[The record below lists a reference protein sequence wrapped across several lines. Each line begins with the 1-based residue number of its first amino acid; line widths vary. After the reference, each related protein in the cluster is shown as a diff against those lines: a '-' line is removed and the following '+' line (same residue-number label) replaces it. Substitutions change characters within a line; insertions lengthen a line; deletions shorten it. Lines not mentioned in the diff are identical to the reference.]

1 MSENLEKTTS
11 NGAGDAMLQ
20 NVGVKKEPD
29 PAVQPHRILV
39 LGSGFGGL
47 YTAVYLDRYLKGL
60 PDVRITV
67 IDKHNFFLFTPML
80 HAAATGGLEPRYIA
94 HSIRKIFRK
103 TRIHAHIGEVLS
115 IDLEKKTVSTQHR
128 TMAYDDLVISL
139 GSRTN
144 FMNLED
150 RLEGVFTLKSL
161 KDAAVINNHVIRMFE
176 KAYWEDDPE
185 IRKSYLT
192 FVVVGGGPTG
202 VELAGELHEYATR
215 ELLRDF
221 GRRIDKSEIRVI
233 LVEATSRILPMLPP
247 NLSLEA
253 LERLRS
259 IGIDVLLETRLEGY
273 QNQKVQL
280 VGGDEIPSTTL
291 VWAAGVKTNPLV
303 AALDL
308 EKDGIGR
315 IKVNGTLESTKKPHV
330 WVVGDNAHSMN
341 PHSGMPYP
349 PTAQT
354 AVRQAK
360 VCAHNIVARLRKRP
374 EKLFSHEH
382 VGGFVSI
389 GDNYALLSAKQLT
402 LTGMV
407 GWFLWNLVY
416 IHKLPIIRYRL
427 LSTFSLFLKVFFERA
442 TTEID
447 LTPDPVEN
455 PSPEYQRA
463 LQEDY

>member
-1 MSENLEKTTS
+1 MIEVQTPNTTT
-11 NGAGDAMLQ
+11 
-20 NVGVKKEPD
+20 GVPSPTDSKQD
-29 PAVQPHRILV
+29 PQTPGTPSVSPHRILV
-39 LGSGFGGL
+39 LGAGFGGL

-103 TRIHAHIGEVLS
+103 TRIHAHIGEVLK
-115 IDLEKKTVSTQHR
+115 IDLEARTVSTPHR

-150 RLEGVFTLKSL
+150 RLDGVFTLKSL
-161 KDAAVINNHVIRMFE
+161 KDSAVINNHIIRMFE
-176 KAYWEDDPE
+176 KAYWEENPE
-185 IRKSYLT
+185 QRKSYLT

-221 GRRIDKSEIRVI
+221 GRRIERSEIRVVLI
-233 LVEATSRILPMLPP
+233 EATARILPMLPP
-247 NLSLEA
+247 HLSEEA
-253 LERLRS
+253 LQRLKG
-259 IGIDVLLETRLEGY
+259 IGIDVLLTTRLDGY
-273 QNQKVQL
+273 KDQKVSL
-280 VGGDEIPSTTL
+280 VGGESIASHTL

-303 AALDL
+303 AALGL
-308 EKDGIGR
+308 EKDTIGR
-315 IKVNGTLESTKKPHV
+315 VKVHGTLESTTKHRV
-330 WVVGDNAHSMN
+330 WIVGDNAHCIN

-360 VCAHNIVARLRKRP
+360 VCAHNIVARLKKRP

-416 IHKLPIIRYRL
+416 IHKLPIVRYRL

-447 LTPDPVEN
+447 LTPDPVEDHR
-455 PSPEYQRA
+455 PENQRV